1 MQVDEIQASFDSI
14 KSKLDALERNMN
26 ADFDRQKEMNRQR
39 SAELLAAIDVVF
51 APKGPSCKK

>member
-26 ADFDRQKEMNRQR
+26 ADFDKQKEMNRQR
-39 SAELLAAIDVVF
+39 SAALIAAIDAAF